1 MKSLDGRMGKHQD
14 IVRYITNRIHYS
26 KDVPKER
33 KTMLEEVDRMLRY
46 IIRSEAI
53 VKILQNNEEKER

>member
-1 MKSLDGRMGKHQD
+1 MKCLDGRMGKHKD

-26 KDVPKER
+26 KDVQKER
-33 KTMLEEVDRMLRY
+33 KKMLEEVDRMLRY

-53 VKILQNNEEKER
+53 VRIMQNKEEEEE